1 MMLYYL
7 SFLIPLSLLFLKHLI
22 VDFFLQTPYMAT
34 NKGTYGHWG
43 GISHALLHSLGSII
57 ALIIAYYLMDM
68 PMQFFLQWCATATV
82 ILALVDGVIHYHMDW
97 FKTWWGKKKNYKSHP
112 DLGCTMK
119 QCRSYW
125 QWMGIDQAVHTMTYV
140 GMFAFV
146 VAWIKVGMVM
156 LSGAPQ

>member
-1 MMLYYL
+1 
-7 SFLIPLSLLFLKHLI
+7 
-22 VDFFLQTPYMAT
+22 MAT

-43 GISHALLHSLGSII
+43 GISHALLHSLGSIT

-82 ILALVDGVIHYHMDW
+82 ILSLVDGVIHYHTDW

-125 QWMGIDQAVHTMTYV
+125 QWMGIDQMVHTMTYV

-146 VAWIKVGMVM
+146 VSWIEVGRMM
-156 LSGAPQ
+156 LSVPPQ